1 MIVRVLGCLRMK
13 LIISGVQLSLVTK
26 HLHSFVSDFDIWL
39 GGSVKETNNP
49 HTLTKA
55 FYLFIS
61 VEELLMRSLV
71 L

>member
-1 MIVRVLGCLRMK
+1 MK

-26 HLHSFVSDFDIWL
+26 HLHSFVSDFDNWL
-39 GGSVKETNNP
+39 GGRVKETNNP

-61 VEELLMRSLV
+61 VKMGRTTPRGNNKWNDDWLKK
-71 L
+71 

>member
-1 MIVRVLGCLRMK
+1 MIVRFLGCLRMK
-13 LIISGVQLSLVTK
+13 LIISGVQLSLFTK
-26 HLHSFVSDFDIWL
+26 HLHSFVLDFDIWL
-39 GGSVKETNNP
+39 GGRVKETNNP